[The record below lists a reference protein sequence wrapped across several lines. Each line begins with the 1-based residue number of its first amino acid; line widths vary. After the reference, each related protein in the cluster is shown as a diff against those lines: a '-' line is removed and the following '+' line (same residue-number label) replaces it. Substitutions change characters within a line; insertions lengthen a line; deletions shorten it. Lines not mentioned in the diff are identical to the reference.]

1 MLQQNMIAALN
12 EQVTMES
19 TASHK
24 YLAMACWAET
34 QSLEGCASFMFRQ
47 SDEERMHMMKIINY
61 LHDSGA
67 EVKISEL
74 GTPETNFGNVIELFE
89 EALKNEQAVSASID
103 RLVELAIKN
112 RDYKTNQF
120 LQWYVEEQH
129 EEETSFMKLID
140 RMKLIGL
147 DGQGLY
153 MIDEMLA
160 KFEPEEE
167 NA

>member
-1 MLQQNMIAALN
+1 MLKENMISALN
-12 EQVTMES
+12 QQVTMES
-19 TASHK
+19 NAAHK
-24 YLAMACWAET
+24 YLAMACWAES
-34 QSLEGCASFMFRQ
+34 QSLEGTASFMFRQ

-67 EVKISEL
+67 EVQIKEL
-74 GTPETNFGNVIELFE
+74 APPNCDFKNVIELFE
-89 EALKNEQAVSASID
+89 AALQNEIAVSASID
-103 RLVELAIKN
+103 SLVELAIQN

-160 KFEPEEE
+160 RYQPEEE
-167 NA
+167 E